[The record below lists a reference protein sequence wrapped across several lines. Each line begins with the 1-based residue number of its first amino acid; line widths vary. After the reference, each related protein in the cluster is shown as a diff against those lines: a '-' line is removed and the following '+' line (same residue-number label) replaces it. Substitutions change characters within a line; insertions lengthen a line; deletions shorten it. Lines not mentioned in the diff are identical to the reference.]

1 MKQPELKDIVYKY
14 KDQMYRLALS
24 IMKNKDDA
32 EDVLQDVFVKCW
44 EQKKRIEKSDS
55 IKSYL
60 LKMTRNRC
68 LDVLKKHSRKYE
80 NEQLENHESMHTIEN
95 NLDQIEKLKIVNM
108 LIDKLPEQN
117 KTIIRLRETEG
128 MEFDEIEK
136 ITGLKQDNIRTI
148 LSRTKKKLKQQIEKV
163 FEYHAE
169 QTI

>member
-60 LKMTRNRC
+60 FKMTRNRC

-80 NEQLENHESMHTIEN
+80 NEQLINHESMHTIEN